1 MPRQPKPKKER
12 PKAGTMLEVW
22 EGKAPRTKAGLT
34 KDDLML
40 SPKGKIK
47 SKAAHEK
54 TELKKRQRQRD
65 KCEAF
70 YDSQQKR
77 MPPFEI
83 GEMIRYEI
91 KTANPDSEK
100 MLGTVWTITDK
111 NNSGYQLKEITP
123 GKVREIE
130 ITKGESRLF
139 RRV

>member
-1 MPRQPKPKKER
+1 MPPKAKREPK

-22 EGKAPRTKAGLT
+22 DGKAPQTKAGLT

-40 SPKGKIK
+40 SPKGKVK

-65 KCEAF
+65 KCESF

-77 MPPFEI
+77 MPPFETGGI
-83 GEMIRYEI
+83 IRYEI
-91 KTANPDSEK
+91 KNAHPDSEK

-111 NNSGYQLKEITP
+111 NSSGYQLKELTP
-123 GKVREIE
+123 GKAREME